1 MNQKPLKPKKKRRWA
16 VRLRRGV
23 LLGLALVVLGCAGW
37 YGWDLLS
44 QEHAVHYETHT
55 AEVGSIS
62 STLSF
67 SGSLQLVDDR
77 TYTAA
82 SAAVVR
88 EVYVSER
95 DEVAPGDRLLR
106 LSTGETLTAD
116 FAGRVNQLSVTAGD
130 EVTAGASL
138 LQLSDF
144 RHLQVSIR
152 VDEYD
157 IAGVTVGTP
166 CTVTTTATERSFPSV
181 IASVNHISASAG
193 NTAYYTATA
202 YVDVDGDIYP
212 GMQVTIAIPRQVAE
226 SVVTLPLTALTFS
239 GDGTACVLRRESDGT
254 MTSVPVETG
263 VSDGILVELLSGVS
277 AGETVYAVE
286 ETTAGETGLQ
296 RLLRQVFGSVQIN
309 EPATVSFSGKTRDT
323 SGMPD
328 TLPDALP
335 EGMPDRMGGDL
346 PGGMSDRMPSE
357 QPGALPTPDET
368 AAPDPSATPDATA
381 GRDRPADGQ
390 GRPEGME
397 RPEGAE
403 GMERPAGQGR
413 PGASDAPAARE

>member
-106 LSTGETLTAD
+106 LSTSETLTAD
-116 FAGRVNQLSVTAGD
+116 FAGRVNQMSVTAGD

-144 RHLQVSIR
+144 HHLQVSIR

-157 IAGVTVGTP
+157 IAGVTVDTP

-226 SVVTLPLTALTFS
+226 GVVTLPLTALTFS

-296 RLLRQVFGSVQIN
+296 RLLRQIPNLPV
-309 EPATVSFSGKTRDT
+309 GKDWETGRVL
-323 SGMPD
+323 PLRQ
-328 TLPDALP
+328 TLPDPVRLALHKGP
-335 EGMPDRMGGDL
+335 HRLRRQP
-346 PGGMSDRMPSE
+346 
-357 QPGALPTPDET
+357 PGAAHHHPALR
-368 AAPDPSATPDATA
+368 
-381 GRDRPADGQ
+381 RDLNGDGFAVAADGLI
-390 GRPEGME
+390 GYASLFHIFLPLIN
-397 RPEGAE
+397 
-403 GMERPAGQGR
+403 PA
-413 PGASDAPAARE
+413 